1 MKKKTSESNF
11 KLYSRL
17 LAYLKPFKKHIV
29 LVMFFNLGY
38 VIFSA
43 LSMWMIAPV
52 ITTLFDTKN
61 QQHTVQ
67 TAPQTPGETTAIQQ
81 ESQPETTNKIEKPG
95 LTGGFNVNKFLKE
108 QVKRWLHRDD
118 PYEMLKVLCI
128 FIVISFGLKNFF
140 AFSEFYWVS
149 LIEQKVIKKLRDQV
163 FGHIL
168 QQPLSFFNSRQ
179 TGAIIARITND
190 IDAVNVAVNRS
201 FTKLIRDPVMILIY
215 IYILFHISWR
225 LSLVTLVIFPLT
237 TVIIERIGR
246 SLKRKS
252 KRVQQRI
259 ADITSNL
266 QEVISGI
273 KVVKAFA
280 MEPCESQKFED
291 RTGRHYR
298 AVLRQVRL
306 KRLASPLSESLGI
319 GVMVAVLWYGGSLV
333 LSGQLLSSEDFVRFI
348 VLLFAMMEPIRS
360 LSELNT
366 NLQVAL
372 ASGTR
377 IFEVL
382 DTQPAIAD
390 KPGAVDIRQFDRE
403 IRYENVVFRYA
414 KKEENVLN
422 GINLVIGK
430 NEKVALVGSS
440 GAGKSTLVNL
450 LPRFYDVTDG
460 SITIDGVDVRD
471 ASQSSLRQLMG
482 IVTQE
487 VILFN
492 DTIANNITYGRSDYD
507 REKIYHAAKLANAY
521 DFIMEMPD
529 GFETVIGERGVRLSG
544 GQRQRISIA
553 RAILKNPPILIF
565 DEATS
570 SLDSES
576 EHLIQDAV
584 DNLMKDRTVLIIA
597 HRLSSIIRSDKIV
610 VLENGKVVDSGTNDE
625 LLKTSKRYKR
635 LYDLQYAQSMD

>member
-1 MKKKTSESNF
+1 MAKSKKDNN
-11 KLYSRL
+11 LQIYLRL
-17 LAYLKPFKKHIV
+17 LAYLKPFKKHFALV
-29 LVMFFNLGY
+29 LFFNLGF
-38 VIFSA
+38 VIFST

-52 ITTLFDTKN
+52 ITTLFET
-61 QQHTVQ
+61 QPIAEVQ
-67 TAPQTPGETTAIQQ
+67 IDSTQTPPAATADEHAETK
-81 ESQPETTNKIEKPG
+81 SSS
-95 LTGGFNVNKFLKE
+95 FNINNFLKE
-108 QVKRWLHRDD
+108 QLQYWLYRDT
-118 PYEMLKVLCI
+118 PYETLKLLCL
-128 FIVISFGLKNFF
+128 FIVISFGLKNLF
-140 AFSEFYWVS
+140 AFNEFYWVS
-149 LIEQKVIKKLRDQV
+149 YIEQRVIKTLREQV
-163 FGHIL
+163 FDHIL
-168 QQPLSFFNSRQ
+168 SQPLSFFSSRK
-179 TGAIIARITND
+179 TGSIISRITND
-190 IDAVNVAVNRS
+190 IDSVNVAFNRS
-201 FTKLIRDPVMILIY
+201 FTKLIRDPVMIFIY
-215 IYILFHISWR
+215 VYILFQISWQ
-225 LSLVTLVIFPLT
+225 LALIALIIFPLT
-237 TVIIERIGR
+237 TAAIQSIGR

-252 KRVQQRI
+252 RRVQERI
-259 ADITSNL
+259 SDITSNL
-266 QEVISGI
+266 QEVISGV

-280 MEPCESQKFED
+280 MENYESRKFAQ
-291 RTGRHYR
+291 RTNDHYR

-306 KRLASPLSESLGI
+306 KRLASPLSETLGI
-319 GVMVAVLWYGGSLV
+319 SVMVGVLWYGGKMV
-333 LSGQLLSSEDFVRFI
+333 LAGELLSSEDFVRFI
-348 VLLFAMMEPIRS
+348 ILLFAMMEPIRS

-366 NLQVAL
+366 NLQIAM
-372 ASGTR
+372 ASGAR

-382 DTQPAIAD
+382 DTRPAVAD
-390 KPGAVDIRQFDRE
+390 APEAIEINRFDHD
-403 IRYENVVFRYA
+403 IRYEGVTFSYA
-414 KKEENVLN
+414 GADENVLN
-422 GINLVIGK
+422 GIDLVIGK

-450 LPRFYDVTDG
+450 LPRFYDVTG
-460 SITIDGVDVRD
+460 GRITIDGVDIRE
-471 ASQSSLRQLMG
+471 ATQHSLRSLMG

-492 DTIANNITYGRSDYD
+492 DTIANNISYGQDNYD
-507 REKIYHAAKLANAY
+507 RDAILGAAKLANAY

-635 LYDLQYAQSMD
+635 LYDLQYAQTME

>member
-1 MKKKTSESNF
+1 
-11 KLYSRL
+11 
-17 LAYLKPFKKHIV
+17 
-29 LVMFFNLGY
+29 
-38 VIFSA
+38 
-43 LSMWMIAPV
+43 
-52 ITTLFDTKN
+52 
-61 QQHTVQ
+61 
-67 TAPQTPGETTAIQQ
+67 
-81 ESQPETTNKIEKPG
+81 
-95 LTGGFNVNKFLKE
+95 
-108 QVKRWLHRDD
+108 
-118 PYEMLKVLCI
+118 
-128 FIVISFGLKNFF
+128 
-140 AFSEFYWVS
+140 
-149 LIEQKVIKKLRDQV
+149 
-163 FGHIL
+163 
-168 QQPLSFFNSRQ
+168 
-179 TGAIIARITND
+179 
-190 IDAVNVAVNRS
+190 
-201 FTKLIRDPVMILIY
+201 IY

-280 MEPCESQKFED
+280 MEPYESQKFED